1 MVKWMKQLRKNEK
14 GLTLIELLA
23 VIVIL
28 GIVAAIAIPAIG
40 SIINNSKQ
48 DAHKANALMVLNA
61 AKLAEAAGVEYVDNK
76 MTLDY
81 LVEKGYLS
89 TVPKNPSDDQPYDG
103 ASSYVKKEDRTY
115 SVVLVNSKG
124 KKELEK
130 TEDQLNGSAGT
141 EASS

>member
-1 MVKWMKQLRKNEK
+1 MVFMVKWMKQLRKNEK

-40 SIINNSKQ
+40 NIIDDSK
-48 DAHKANALMVLNA
+48 DDVHNANALMILNA
-61 AKLAEAAGVEYVDNK
+61 ARLAEASGVEYEDGK
-76 MTLDY
+76 MTLNY

-89 TVPKNPSDDQPYDG
+89 SVPKNPSDDQPYDG
-103 ASSYVKKEDRTY
+103 ANSYVKKENGTY
-115 SVVLVNSKG
+115 SVVLADSNG
-124 KKELEK
+124 EEELKK

-141 EASS
+141 